1 MNTSFR
7 AVCEAAAERWRV
19 PALVVGTGRGTVA
32 LGCDP
37 GTRFRIASITKPLTA
52 ALALLFLDPEEPT
65 GVWPEDVRLR
75 HLLSHMSGFDCELP
89 DGDNAKYGSGDDAL
103 GRCVADL
110 PHVRRFVGSDRVWS
124 YANTGFWLAGLLAAE
139 RAGATFEDALAAHV
153 LHPAGAEATDFGEP
167 DIRGTGAAA
176 REGYPRS
183 RRPSGGLV
191 STVPDL
197 LRLGSWLLAHGEA
210 QRIVAATAVDGV
222 YGLGIFGERAGGV
235 EVWGHGGSAYGFESS
250 LLFVPSHGAVFAG
263 LTNASN
269 GGRALAEIENA
280 WLEEVVG
287 ARRPEPHYLHAEP
300 GELEA
305 FAGTY
310 ENSSTR
316 YVVEPAADAL
326 VVRSDGEELVGRKVA
341 ERTFQVATGEY
352 VNERFDFPLDGFIRF
367 GVLAARVG

>member
-1 MNTSFR
+1 
-7 AVCEAAAERWRV
+7 VCEAAAERWQV
-19 PALVVGTGRGTVA
+19 PALVVGTGDETVA
-32 LGCDP
+32 IGCDA

-52 ALALLFLDPEEPT
+52 ALALRFLDADEPT

-75 HLLSHMSGFDCELP
+75 HLLSHTSGFDCELR
-89 DGDNAKYGSGDDAL
+89 DGDNAKYGTGDDAL

-110 PHVRRFVGSDRVWS
+110 PRVRRFVGVDQVWS

-139 RAGATFEDALAAHV
+139 RADSTFEDALGAHV

-167 DIRGTGAAA
+167 DVAGTGTAA

-197 LRLGSWLLAHGEA
+197 LRLGSWLLEHGEA
-210 QRIVAATAVDGV
+210 QRVVAARAVDGI
-222 YGLGIFGERAGGV
+222 YGLGIFGERVGGV
-235 EVWGHGGSAYGFESS
+235 DVWGHGGSAFGFESS
-250 LLFVPSHGAVFAG
+250 LFFIPSHGAVFAG

-280 WLEEVVG
+280 WFEEVLG
-287 ARRPEPHYLHAEP
+287 ARRRTPEFLHPEP

-305 FAGTY
+305 LAGTY
-310 ENSSTR
+310 ENSSDR
-316 YVVEPAADAL
+316 YVVEAAGDAL
-326 VVRSDGEELVGRKVA
+326 VVRTEDEELVGLKIA
-341 ERTFQVATGEY
+341 ERTFQVPDGEF
-352 VNERFDFPLDGFIRF
+352 VNERFDFPLAGFLRLS
-367 GVLAARVG
+367 VLAARVT